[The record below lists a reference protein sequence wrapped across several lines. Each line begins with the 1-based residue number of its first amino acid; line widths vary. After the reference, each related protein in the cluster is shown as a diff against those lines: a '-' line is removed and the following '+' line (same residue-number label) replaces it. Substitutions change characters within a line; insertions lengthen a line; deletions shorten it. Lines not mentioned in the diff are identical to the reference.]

1 MILWFVLIGVLA
13 LWGIGFRSKGF
24 FDDYIGVQQC
34 NAIKGL
40 FILVVFVRH
49 IYPYIIG
56 SGCDMSGRLDGL
68 GLRLDGMIG
77 QLLVVMFLFYSG
89 YGVMESIKRK
99 GSCYVRDIPKH
110 RVLTTMLNFGVAVA
124 AFVLLNFALGIEG
137 PWDEILLAF
146 TGWTSVGNSNWY
158 IFVIV
163 LCYLLT
169 YFAFRKNADN
179 VHNYAMGGVIL
190 LALSFVAL
198 LALWR
203 TRPVWWYDTLLCY
216 PAGVLF
222 SIHKDCI
229 ECMVKRR
236 YWLSVAVMLAVF
248 LLLYNIHRDFAEIR
262 YNMLSVTTALLVVLV
277 TMKVRIDNVAL
288 VWLGKNLFPLY
299 IYQRIPMIALATV
312 CGGVIP
318 REYSVV
324 YFAASLAVV
333 VGIAFCYKHVQ
344 IKLK

>member
-124 AFVLLNFALGIEG
+124 AFVLLNLALGIERT
-137 PWDEILLAF
+137 WDEILLAF

-179 VHNYAMGGVIL
+179 VHNYAMGGG
-190 LALSFVAL
+190 SFACSIIRGIACIVAY
-198 LALWR
+198 
-203 TRPVWWYDTLLCY
+203 TP
-216 PAGVLF
+216 
-222 SIHKDCI
+222 
-229 ECMVKRR
+229 CMVVR
-236 YWLSVAVMLAVF
+236 YAAVLSC
-248 LLLYNIHRDFAEIR
+248 RG
-262 YNMLSVTTALLVVLV
+262 VVL
-277 TMKVRIDNVAL
+277 DSQGL
-288 VWLGKNLFPLY
+288 
-299 IYQRIPMIALATV
+299 
-312 CGGVIP
+312 
-318 REYSVV
+318 
-324 YFAASLAVV
+324 
-333 VGIAFCYKHVQ
+333 H
-344 IKLK
+344 